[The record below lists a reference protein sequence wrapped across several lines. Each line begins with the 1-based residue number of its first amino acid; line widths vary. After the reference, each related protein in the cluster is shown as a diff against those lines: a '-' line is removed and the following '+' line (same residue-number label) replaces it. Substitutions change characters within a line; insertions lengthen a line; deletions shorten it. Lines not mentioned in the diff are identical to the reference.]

1 MPKIS
6 PIFLV
11 KVFLF
16 FGLLLQSAHSQADVP
31 RLLIAD
37 SLFSQRS
44 YKEAMEIYEVNFEE
58 GVYSPSMLLKMAFIA
73 EGIGNREDAT
83 LYLSKYYD
91 LSPNPQTIS
100 KIKTLTGQAEL
111 IGYEV
116 SDGMRIFLLLVE
128 FKEIIVGALTLFLIM
143 SLILLWSKGKKITE
157 AKFYWPSFLLIG
169 IIFLANNFLDGPT
182 TALIT
187 SSPSLIRTKPSA
199 GGEMIELVEPGH
211 RVTITSSKDIW
222 YEIEWK
228 DRVAYIKKDEVT
240 RL

>member
-6 PIFLV
+6 SIFLV

-16 FGLLLQSAHSQADVP
+16 FGLWIQSTHSQADVP

-44 YKEAMEIYEVNFEE
+44 YKEAMEIYEANFQE
-58 GVYSPSMLLKMAFIA
+58 GVYSTSMLLKMAFIA
-73 EGIGNREDAT
+73 EGIGDKENAT

-100 KIKTLTGQAEL
+100 KIKTLTEQTEL

-116 SDGMRIFLLLVE
+116 SDGMRFLLLLVE
-128 FKEIIVGALTLFLIM
+128 FKEIIVGALTLFLIL

-199 GGEMIELVEPGH
+199 GGELIELVEPGH

-228 DRVAYIKKDEVT
+228 EKVAYIKKDDVT

>member
-6 PIFLV
+6 SIFLV

-16 FGLLLQSAHSQADVP
+16 FGLWLQSAHSQADVP

-44 YKEAMEIYEVNFEE
+44 YKEAMEIYESNFQE
-58 GVYSPSMLLKMAFIA
+58 GVYSTSMLLKMAFIA

-128 FKEIIVGALTLFLIM
+128 FKEIIVGALTLFLIL

-228 DRVAYIKKDEVT
+228 EKVAYIKKEEVT

>member
-44 YKEAMEIYEVNFEE
+44 YKEAMEIYEVNFKE

-73 EGIGNREDAT
+73 EGIGDREGAT

-100 KIKTLTGQAEL
+100 KIKTLTEQTEL
-111 IGYEV
+111 VGYEI

-143 SLILLWSKGKKITE
+143 SLILLWSKSKKIKE
-157 AKFYWPSFLLIG
+157 AKFYWPSFLLTG

-211 RVTITSSKDIW
+211 RVTITSSQDIW